1 MTESEK
7 IFPNWNELY
16 KQSVES
22 MPWYNKGL
30 DADLENALDTAKI
43 TKGRFLDLG
52 TGPGTQAIHLASR
65 GFEVTGA
72 DLSEN
77 AISKAR
83 KLSDKVNFIVDD
95 ILNSK
100 LGNKQFDYVFD
111 RGCFHVLPVKE
122 RQKYVKEIK
131 RILND
136 SGILFLKC
144 FSIKETRDNGP
155 HRFSKHEIKDIF
167 GKDFVIES
175 TIDTVYQGTLDQLPK
190 ALFAVMSKKK

>member
-7 IFPNWNELY
+7 TFPNWNELY
-16 KQSVES
+16 KQPVES
-22 MPWYNKGL
+22 MPWYNKDL

-43 TKGRFLDLG
+43 IKGRFLDLG
-52 TGPGTQAIHLASR
+52 TGPGTQAIHLAVR

-77 AISKAR
+77 AINKAR
-83 KLSDKVNFIVDD
+83 KLSNQVNFIVDD

-100 LGNKQFDYVFD
+100 LGDKQFDYVFD
-111 RGCFHVLPVKE
+111 RGCFHVLPIKK

-144 FSIKETRDNGP
+144 MSDKEKRREIP
-155 HRFSKHEIKDIF
+155 FRFSEKEIVEIF
-167 GKDFVIES
+167 EKDFETKMIKQ
-175 TIDTVYQGTLDQLPK
+175 TVYQGTLNPLPH
-190 ALFAVMSKKK
+190 ALFVVLKKK

>member
-7 IFPNWNELY
+7 TFPNWNELY
-16 KQSVES
+16 KQPVES
-22 MPWYNKGL
+22 MPWYNKDL
-30 DADLENALDTAKI
+30 DADLKNALASAKI

-65 GFEVTGA
+65 GFEVTGT

-77 AISKAR
+77 AINKAH
-83 KLSDKVNFIVDD
+83 KLSYQVNFIVDD

-100 LGNKQFDYVFD
+100 LGDKQFDYVFD

-136 SGILFLKC
+136 NGILLLK
-144 FSIKETRDNGP
+144 
-155 HRFSKHEIKDIF
+155 
-167 GKDFVIES
+167 
-175 TIDTVYQGTLDQLPK
+175 
-190 ALFAVMSKKK
+190 